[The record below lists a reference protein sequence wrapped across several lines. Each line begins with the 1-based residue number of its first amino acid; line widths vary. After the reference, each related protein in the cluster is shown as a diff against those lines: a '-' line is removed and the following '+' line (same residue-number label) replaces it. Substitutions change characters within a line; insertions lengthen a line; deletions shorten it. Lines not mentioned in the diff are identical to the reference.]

1 MHTTCSRIYEP
12 MKVLSHDRHTAI
24 TELAQEHVTEIEK
37 LKQKHANDFGLL
49 SRQHAQKMVAV
60 KAKSETRLE
69 ELLKKDEEISR
80 LDHELLIKTEELAL
94 KSDLLERCKAFI
106 VATVETERKVQ
117 VLPGETETALES
129 SSRAQEDA
137 SSSEESVSSD
147 NSETSSIYSEETGWG
162 LDENKKAIIRA
173 LDEEIFAYTESR
185 EEQKSMQ
192 SSGYPSERR
201 RLKSLKSAC
210 AKHRGSLKIR
220 FDNFRQKK
228 VILEVHSDHERVATE
243 TEKYQKMILKEME
256 ALLLWLDKVMA
267 DAVARDL
274 EVVEGMETTVV
285 RYSKE
290 RKVRVDAMFKLS
302 DLLDV
307 RKYLAWEQGYYD

>member
-60 KAKSETRLE
+60 KAKSE
-69 ELLKKDEEISR
+69 
-80 LDHELLIKTEELAL
+80 
-94 KSDLLERCKAFI
+94 
-106 VATVETERKVQ
+106 

-147 NSETSSIYSEETGWG
+147 NSETSSIYSETGWG

-290 RKVRVDAMFKLS
+290 RKVRVDAMFELS

>member
-60 KAKSETRLE
+60 KAKSET
-69 ELLKKDEEISR
+69 
-80 LDHELLIKTEELAL
+80 EELAL
-94 KSDLLERCKAFI
+94 RSDLLERCKAFI